1 MTLMLP
7 VKPPD
12 PYVYVDNR
20 AIVISN
26 GTQGVLFSRALTRWL
41 SETLEILALEKRG
54 TRMQQQ
60 HVFGGHVAE
69 NGDVV
74 LFAGSHDDVVS
85 VQMSATAFA
94 EFQAELA
101 HA

>member
-1 MTLMLP
+1 MLP
-7 VKPPD
+7 VQTPA

-26 GTQGVLFSRALTRWL
+26 GVHGVLFSRALTRWL
-41 SETLEILALEKRG
+41 SETLEILARERRG

-60 HVFGGHVAE
+60 HVFGGYVADT
-69 NGDVV
+69 GDVT

-85 VQMSATAFA
+85 VQLSASAFEA
-94 EFQAELA
+94 FQAELA

>member
-1 MTLMLP
+1 MLS
-7 VKPPD
+7 VQPPA

-26 GTQGVLFSRALTRWL
+26 GSQGVLFSRALTRWL

-54 TRMQQQ
+54 TRIQQQ
-60 HVFGGHVAE
+60 HVFGGHVADT
-69 NGDVV
+69 GDVT

-85 VQMSATAFA
+85 VQLSAEAFA
-94 EFQAELA
+94 AFQAELA

>member
-1 MTLMLP
+1 MTLMLAVQAP
-7 VKPPD
+7 A

-26 GTQGVLFSRALTRWL
+26 GLHGVLFSRALTRWL

-54 TRMQQQ
+54 TRIQQQ

-69 NGDVV
+69 NGDVI

-85 VQMSATAFA
+85 VQLSASAFA
-94 EFQAELA
+94 AFQESLT
-101 HA
+101 HN

>member
-41 SETLEILALEKRG
+41 SETLEILAREKRG

-60 HVFGGHVAE
+60 HVFGGFVAE
-69 NGDVV
+69 TGAVT

-85 VQMSATAFA
+85 VELSAEAFA
-94 EFQAELA
+94 AFQDELS

>member
-1 MTLMLP
+1 MLP
-7 VKPPD
+7 VQSPA

-26 GTQGVLFSRALTRWL
+26 GSQGVLFSRALTRWL

-54 TRMQQQ
+54 TRIQQQ

-69 NGDVV
+69 SGEVT

-85 VQMSATAFA
+85 VQLSAEAFA
-94 EFQAELA
+94 AFQAELA

>member
-1 MTLMLP
+1 MTLMLAVQAP
-7 VKPPD
+7 A

-26 GTQGVLFSRALTRWL
+26 GLQGVLFSRALTRWL

-60 HVFGGHVAE
+60 HVFGGHVAD
-69 NGDVV
+69 NGDVI

-85 VQMSATAFA
+85 VQLSASAFA
-94 EFQAELA
+94 AFQESLT
-101 HA
+101 HN

>member
-7 VKPPD
+7 VQPPA

-26 GTQGVLFSRALTRWL
+26 GMKGVLFSRALTRWL
-41 SETLEILALEKRG
+41 SETLEILANEKRG

-60 HVFGGHVAE
+60 HVFGGYVGE
-69 NGDVV
+69 TGEVT

-85 VQMSATAFA
+85 VQLSAEAFA
-94 EFQAELA
+94 AFQAELA
-101 HA
+101 HS

>member
-7 VKPPD
+7 VQTPA

-26 GTQGVLFSRALTRWL
+26 GVKGVLFSRALTRWL
-41 SETLEILALEKRG
+41 SETLDILAEEKRG

-60 HVFGGHVAE
+60 HVFGGHIAE
-69 NGDVV
+69 TGEVV
-74 LFAGSHDDVVS
+74 VFAGSHDDVVS
-85 VQMSATAFA
+85 VQLSAEAFA
-94 EFQAELA
+94 SFQEELR
-101 HA
+101 HN

>member
-1 MTLMLP
+1 MSFGVKTEPKELGELM
-7 VKPPD
+7 
-12 PYVYVDNR
+12 
-20 AIVISN
+20 ISMLK
-26 GTQGVLFSRALTRWL
+26 GEAGFQAKELTKLTRWL

-74 LFAGSHDDVVS
+74 LFGHVVLP
-85 VQMSATAFA
+85 VPDEVFLR
-94 EFQAELA
+94 ERR
-101 HA
+101 

>member
-1 MTLMLP
+1 MLAVQAP
-7 VKPPD
+7 A

-26 GTQGVLFSRALTRWL
+26 GLQGVLFSRALTRWL

-60 HVFGGHVAE
+60 HVFGGHVAD
-69 NGDVV
+69 NGDVI

-85 VQMSATAFA
+85 VQLSASAFA
-94 EFQAELA
+94 AFQESLT
-101 HA
+101 HN